1 MAKEICPMIASQE
14 PEKWLRE
21 CLPRLDGRQV
31 AMDYDAKAAT
41 NFIEVA
47 TLRSLRD
54 FQNLPVEWIPERR
67 KVHADLANLG
77 KF

>member
-1 MAKEICPMIASQE
+1 MIASQE

-21 CLPRLDGRQV
+21 CLPRPDGRQV

-54 FQNLPVEWIPERR
+54 FQNLPVE
-67 KVHADLANLG
+67 
-77 KF
+77 

>member
-1 MAKEICPMIASQE
+1 MYLHPNLPYDCQQE

-21 CLPRLDGRQV
+21 CLPRPDGRQV
-31 AMDYDAKAAT
+31 AMDYDYDAKAAT

-54 FQNLPVEWIPERR
+54 FQNLPVE
-67 KVHADLANLG
+67 
-77 KF
+77 